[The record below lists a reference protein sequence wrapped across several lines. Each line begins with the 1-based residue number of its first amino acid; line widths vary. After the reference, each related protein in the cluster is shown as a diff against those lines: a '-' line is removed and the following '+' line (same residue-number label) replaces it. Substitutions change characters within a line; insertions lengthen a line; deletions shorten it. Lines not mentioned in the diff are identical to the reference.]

1 MFFFLRLPISSATAY
16 AQTQIRLYREKK
28 NKNKICGRRHFLKIW
43 YEVTRS
49 GVCGRPQRSKIH
61 GRVVQ
66 LIFFSFGLGPLIF
79 KFFVSFFP
87 NRPGIMHEKKKK
99 KHYHNS
105 PIDFDQTFK
114 ILKLY
119 DFLLT
124 PDLIPSR

>member
-1 MFFFLRLPISSATAY
+1 MFAA
-16 AQTQIRLYREKK
+16 
-28 NKNKICGRRHFLKIW
+28 GRNDQKFTDGLFN
-43 YEVTRS
+43 
-49 GVCGRPQRSKIH
+49 
-61 GRVVQ
+61 
-66 LIFFSFGLGPLIF
+66 LFFSSYFGLGPLIF